1 MYGRIS
7 QLQSSKSSGSSFF
20 LSFVPAYYKVNVIY
34 GSLLER
40 SPVEKLFKIILSNNL
55 SARILPDEKVI
66 SQSFNLGY
74 SHQNY

>member
-1 MYGRIS
+1 MSGRIS

-40 SPVEKLFKIILSNNL
+40 SPVEKFCRLTFQ
-55 SARILPDEKVI
+55 DYFE
-66 SQSFNLGY
+66 Q
-74 SHQNY
+74 